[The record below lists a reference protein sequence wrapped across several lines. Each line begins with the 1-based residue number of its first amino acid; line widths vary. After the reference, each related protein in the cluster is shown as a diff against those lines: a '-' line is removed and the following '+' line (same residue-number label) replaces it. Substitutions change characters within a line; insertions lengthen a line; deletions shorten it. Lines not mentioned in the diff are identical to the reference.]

1 MVVHNLFDEITRI
14 DNLITSWK
22 EFRIGKKDRLD
33 TIEFER
39 NLEDNLWELH
49 HELVDK
55 TYKHSG
61 YSSFFVQDP
70 KLRHIHKALVRDR
83 VLHHAIV
90 KHINP
95 IFEKTFIHDSYSC
108 RKDKGTHRGVE
119 QLIRYGRIVSKNNT
133 QPCWILK
140 YDIRKFFASVD
151 QKILI
156 DMIFQNPTWLSIVFA
171 DYPSVSDKL
180 LHATVS
186 SFIFS
191 TRIGIMY
198 KSFLKDWV
206 NVLNDSVM
214 EHSIS
219 N

>member
-108 RKDKGTHRGVE
+108 RKDKGTHRGW
-119 QLIRYGRIVSKNNT
+119 SN
-133 QPCWILK
+133 
-140 YDIRKFFASVD
+140 
-151 QKILI
+151 
-156 DMIFQNPTWLSIVFA
+156 LS
-171 DYPSVSDKL
+171 D
-180 LHATVS
+180 TE
-186 SFIFS
+186 
-191 TRIGIMY
+191 G
-198 KSFLKDWV
+198 
-206 NVLNDSVM
+206 
-214 EHSIS
+214 
-219 N
+219 